1 MDFFCCRTTFDD
13 GEILINGQVLDVN
26 EFRKKS
32 CYILQEF
39 ALHGK
44 LTTLETLKIAA
55 DLKLPAKCTEKEKLR
70 IVFNV
75 LNILGLDKNSD
86 TRVDDLSGGE
96 CKRLSIGVELLTN
109 PPLMF
114 LDEPTS
120 GLDSISAVQVV
131 SHLRDLA
138 RAGRTIVC
146 VIHQPSSRLLE
157 FFDDLYVISKGQCIY
172 RGPVEE
178 IVEKFQEAGYQC
190 PQYYNRADFALEVA
204 TGERTGKLNSLIQ
217 RSIQRI
223 TVNSQDDDQESSERS
238 ELLFPPFF
246 SHN

>member
-1 MDFFCCRTTFDD
+1 M
-13 GEILINGQVLDVN
+13 
-26 EFRKKS
+26 
-32 CYILQEF
+32 
-39 ALHGK
+39 
-44 LTTLETLKIAA
+44 
-55 DLKLPAKCTEKEKLR
+55 
-70 IVFNV
+70 